1 MVEPGNDF
9 DDFQDDDLRQPLLPP
24 EDRLWRHPS
33 ETGASTGELSPDQ
46 ALAARRRWLVATPTR
61 AGAGAASLVG
71 ALLAAGVVLVGTH
84 LTAWLTP
91 QAATQGKTTLS
102 AAALDSPPVTTTA
115 VTLPVVSAQELGGL
129 FANVG
134 SALVTIRVVRP
145 SGTMEANGVLI
156 SPKGYVLVPSAV
168 IAGAMS
174 LSAITSN
181 NEELIATVT
190 GTETEIGMS
199 VLHVVGGDL
208 PFMMLSSARSQ
219 PTGSFTLLAWRDA
232 QLQLDLARVS
242 SSLAVTSVGKGPP
255 LLEVCPR
262 SLGLS
267 QAPDGTLLI
276 NGSGQITGIVASH
289 RGNEALVVP
298 SWLAGRVAAE
308 LIAHGHVTHA
318 WLGIEGKAT
327 SLSALSMLEHA
338 SSTTVSNSDHADA
351 VGLVRGIEVVAVQPK
366 SAAARAGLRR
376 GDVIEAVD
384 GKPVPNM
391 GALKAILYLMIPT
404 APVKLEIARGHKL
417 SEVNAQ
423 LQPAA

>member
-1 MVEPGNDF
+1 LQTVVEPGNDF

-33 ETGASTGELSPDQ
+33 EIGASTGELAPDQ

-61 AGAGAASLVG
+61 AGAGAASIVG

-91 QAATQGKTTLS
+91 QAATQGQTTLS
-102 AAALDSPPVTTTA
+102 AAALSSPVTTTA
-115 VTLPVVSAQELGGL
+115 VTVPVVSAQELGGL

-134 SALVTIRVVRP
+134 SALVIIRVVRP

-174 LSAITSN
+174 VSAITSN

-242 SSLAVTSVGKGPP
+242 SSFAVTSVGKGPP

-289 RGNEALVVP
+289 RDNEALVVP
-298 SWLAGRVAAE
+298 GWLAGRVAAE

-327 SLSALSMLEHA
+327 SLSALLMLEHT
-338 SSTTVSNSDHADA
+338 SGTNSDHADA
-351 VGLVRGIEVVAVQPK
+351 AGLVRGIDVVAVQPK
-366 SAAARAGLRR
+366 GAAARAGLRR